1 VSPRARRPR
10 AAATVGALLATVA
23 VHAAQSADVNKK
35 RRAPPDVPA
44 LVVGALRYEAPLAG
58 GPFGLAQVGGVV
70 VARRADSGDLVW
82 ARSVY
87 TTPVDPHMERD
98 KQDVFIASLTL
109 AADGRHL
116 AIVDERGRRFEI
128 GLDGSGAR
136 TLP

>member
-1 VSPRARRPR
+1 MNSRKGRPR
-10 AAATVGALLATVA
+10 TAATLGALLATVA
-23 VHAAQSADVNKK
+23 VQAAQPADVNKK

-82 ARSVY
+82 ARSLY
-87 TTPVDPHMERD
+87 TTPDDPHMESD
-98 KQDVFIASLTL
+98 KQDVFIASLAL

-116 AIVDERGRRFEI
+116 RVVDERGRRFEI

-136 TLP
+136 ALP